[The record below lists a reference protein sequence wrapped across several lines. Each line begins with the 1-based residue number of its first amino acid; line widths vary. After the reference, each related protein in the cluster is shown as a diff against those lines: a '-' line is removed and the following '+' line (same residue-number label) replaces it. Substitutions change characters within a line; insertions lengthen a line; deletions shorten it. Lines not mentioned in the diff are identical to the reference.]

1 MLQVNSVFSLNSDR
15 NGYLPRIPFK
25 KVKRFTLWF
34 LHNVKTKG
42 KGFHCPRE
50 VRPEHGVHR
59 GAAQAEQGAK

>member
-1 MLQVNSVFSLNSDR
+1 MNSVFSLNSDLKTEMVIFPEYLLKR
-15 NGYLPRIPFK
+15 NF
-25 KVKRFTLWF
+25 WF

-50 VRPEHGVHR
+50 VRPERGAHR